1 MNILINKILVIA
13 AFIVLTP
20 TFVGGAALAQGG
32 GGGATSAAADA
43 VCEGVELT
51 GGNCNGNG
59 NNGLNRV
66 IEQAINIFSIIIG
79 VIAVI
84 MIMVGGLKYITSGGD
99 SAGVSSAKNTILYA
113 VVGLVVVAMAQI
125 IVKFV
130 LNKVK

>member
-1 MNILINKILVIA
+1 MKKILILIV
-13 AFIVLTP
+13 AFFALTAP
-20 TFVGGAALAQGG
+20 AFGG
-32 GGGATSAAADA
+32 GVIYAQGGATSDAADA

-59 NNGLNRV
+59 NNGLNKV
-66 IEQAINIFSIIIG
+66 IEQAINIFSVIIG

-99 SAGVSSAKNTILYA
+99 AAGVSSAKNTILYA

-130 LNKVK
+130 LAKVN